1 MSADLTD
8 LKNRTRAGMDKAI
21 EALRRD
27 LSRVR
32 TGRASVSILDD
43 VRIDYYGTPTPLNQ
57 VGSMTVPEPR
67 LIIIQPWEKKLIPE
81 IERAIQKAD
90 LGINPTNDG
99 IVIRLAFP
107 ALTEERRKE
116 MVKQVR
122 KMGEEGKI
130 AVRNARRDANE
141 SLKKLLKDKAVSE
154 DDEKR
159 GEKEI
164 QELTDDYVAK
174 IDKVIADK
182 EKELLEI

>member
-43 VRIDYYGTPTPLNQ
+43 VRLDYYGTPTPLNQ

-116 MVKQVR
+116 MVKQVK
-122 KMGEEGKI
+122 KMGEEGKV
-130 AVRNARRDANE
+130 AVRSARRDANE

-164 QELTDDYVAK
+164 QELTDDYVAR

>member
-1 MSADLTD
+1 MIADL
-8 LKNRTRAGMDKAI
+8 KSKTRAGMEKAVD
-21 EALRRD
+21 ALRRD
-27 LSRVR
+27 LSKVR

-43 VRIDYYGTPTPLNQ
+43 VRVDYYGTPTPLNQ
-57 VGSMTVPEPR
+57 VGTLAVPEPR
-67 LIIIQPWEKKLIPE
+67 LITIQPWEKKLIPE

-90 LGINPTNDG
+90 LGINPTSDG

-116 MVKQVR
+116 MVKQVK

-141 SLKKLLKDKAVSE
+141 SLKKLLKDKEISE

-164 QELTDDYVAK
+164 QELTDEYVAK

>member
-8 LKNRTRAGMDKAI
+8 LKSKTKAGMDKAI
-21 EALRRD
+21 ESLRRD

-32 TGRASVSILDD
+32 TGRASLAILDD
-43 VRIDYYGTPTPLNQ
+43 VRVDYYGTPTPLNQ
-57 VGSMTVPEPR
+57 VGSLAVPEPR
-67 LIIIQPWEKKLIPE
+67 LITIQTWEKKLIPE

-99 IVIRLAFP
+99 IIIRLAFP

-141 SLKKLLKDKAVSE
+141 ALKKLLKDKAVSE

-164 QELTDDYVAK
+164 QDLTDDYVAR

-182 EKELLEI
+182 EKELMEI

>member
-8 LKNRTRAGMDKAI
+8 LKSKTKAGMDKAI
-21 EALRRD
+21 DSLRRD

-32 TGRASVSILDD
+32 TGRASLAILDD
-43 VRIDYYGTPTPLNQ
+43 VRVDYYGTPTPLNQ
-57 VGSMTVPEPR
+57 VGSLAVPEPR
-67 LIIIQPWEKKLIPE
+67 LITIQTWEKKLIPE

-141 SLKKLLKDKAVSE
+141 ALKKLLKDKAVSE

-164 QELTDDYVAK
+164 QELTDDYVAR

-182 EKELLEI
+182 EKELMEI

>member
-43 VRIDYYGTPTPLNQ
+43 VRLDYYGTPTPLNQ

-99 IVIRLAFP
+99 LVIRLAFP

-116 MVKQVR
+116 MVKQVK
-122 KMGEEGKI
+122 KMGEEGKV
-130 AVRNARRDANE
+130 AVRSARRDANE

-164 QELTDDYVAK
+164 QELTDDYVAR

>member
-1 MSADLTD
+1 MSADLTE
-8 LKNRTRAGMDKAI
+8 LKNKTKAGMDKAV
-21 EALRRD
+21 ESLRRD

-32 TGRASVSILDD
+32 TGRASLAILDD
-43 VRIDYYGTPTPLNQ
+43 VRVDYYGTPTPLNQ
-57 VGSMTVPEPR
+57 VGTLAVPEPR
-67 LIIIQPWEKKLIPE
+67 LITIQTWEKKLIPE

-116 MVKQVR
+116 MVKQVK

-141 SLKKLLKDKAVSE
+141 ALKRLLKDKAVSE

-164 QELTDDYVAK
+164 QELTDDYVAR

-182 EKELLEI
+182 EKELMEI

>member
-8 LKNRTRAGMDKAI
+8 LKSKTKAGMDKAI
-21 EALRRD
+21 ESLRRD

-32 TGRASVSILDD
+32 TGRASLAILDD
-43 VRIDYYGTPTPLNQ
+43 VRVDYYGTPTPLNQ
-57 VGSMTVPEPR
+57 VGSLAVPEPR
-67 LIIIQPWEKKLIPE
+67 LITIQTWEKKLIPE

-99 IVIRLAFP
+99 IIIRLAFP

-141 SLKKLLKDKAVSE
+141 ALKKLLKDKAVSE

-164 QELTDDYVAK
+164 QELTDDYVSR

-182 EKELLEI
+182 EKELMEI